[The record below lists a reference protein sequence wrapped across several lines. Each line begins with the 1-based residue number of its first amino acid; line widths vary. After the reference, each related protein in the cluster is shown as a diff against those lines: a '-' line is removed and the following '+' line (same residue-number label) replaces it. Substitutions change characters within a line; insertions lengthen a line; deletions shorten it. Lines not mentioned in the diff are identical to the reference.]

1 MKSTPFSVCH
11 PRFLAGCCGLFL
23 LLAPGFAFGANPVR
37 VMPAYHHDVSRPL
50 RELAAIDRPDGHQ
63 EREAAE
69 NPKVPNSHVDSADAV
84 VEPNSFVRL
93 LAPKIPTP
101 TKTFDGIAFP
111 GVGCNCAPPDTNG
124 AVGLTQY
131 VQIVNKAFQVFKKS
145 TGASILGPTSI
156 GSLWSGF
163 GGACQTGGA
172 GDPVVLYDRLANRWI
187 ISQFASASGSS
198 PITDE
203 CVAVSTSS
211 DATGLY
217 NRYGFHLGSNFYD
230 YPHLS
235 VWPDAYYM
243 STNVFSPDG
252 TSYLGPQPFA
262 LDRTAMLAGAA
273 ATFISPVG
281 PLGAAASP
289 FLPADLGGS
298 TLPPAGA
305 PNTFLG
311 FPSGNLYTVY
321 HFHVDFSVPSN
332 STFTTFA
339 APAAAGFTSLCPKT
353 ISCIQE
359 AGVSS
364 TDRLDGIGDRLM
376 FRLAYRNFGDHE
388 SLVGNFSVRSN
399 GVAGIRWFE
408 LRGVTAGPVTV
419 FQESTYQPDNT
430 SRWLGSAAMDGHG
443 NLALGFSASG
453 PAIHPQIRYA
463 GRLVTDPI
471 NTLSQGEAHLFDGTG
486 SQTGS
491 GNRWGDYSS
500 LTVDPVDD
508 LTFWYTTEYYSTT
521 GSYNWRTRIGRFT
534 MSATVSPPTPT
545 PTPSGSPTP
554 TPTGTPTPTATPT
567 PTPTPTPTATPRPT
581 PSPTPPTALANI
593 STRLVIG
600 TGSNVGI
607 GGFIVS
613 GTQPKKVIVRAIGP
627 SLAVPGK
634 LANPTLALYGVGG
647 KQIASNDNW
656 RSSQQAEIVA
666 SGVAPSN
673 NLESAIVATLPAS
686 SNGTGYTAV
695 VRGVNNT
702 TGIGLVEIYDLDAGA
717 DSKLANISTRG
728 QVQTAD
734 NVLIG
739 GLIVRGSNP
748 QKVIVRAIGPSLG
761 RAGVTDALPDPILQL
776 FDANGSLIAENDNW
790 RDTQQA
796 AIIATGVPPSNDLE
810 SAIVATLPGTPDGTG
825 YTAIVRGVNGATGV
839 ALVEVYALTP

>member
-1 MKSTPFSVCH
+1 MKSTPFSVCNA
-11 PRFLAGCCGLFL
+11 RFLAGCGGVLLSLSPGLAL
-23 LLAPGFAFGANPVR
+23 GASPVR
-37 VMPAYHHDVSRPL
+37 VMPSYHHDVSRPL
-50 RELAAIDRPDGHQ
+50 RELVAIDRPDQEQ

-69 NPKVPNSHVDSADAV
+69 NPKIPNAHIDAPDTV
-84 VEPNSFVRL
+84 VEHALGARL
-93 LAPKIPTP
+93 LAPSVPGPIRN
-101 TKTFDGIAFP
+101 FDGIPFP
-111 GVGCNCAPPDTNG
+111 GVGCHCAPPDTNG

-131 VQIVNKAFQVFKKS
+131 VQMVNKAFQVFRKS
-145 TGASILGPTSI
+145 TGASLLGPNSI

-163 GGACQTGGA
+163 GGACQNGGA
-172 GDPVVLYDRLANRWI
+172 GDPVVLYDRIANRWV
-187 ISQFASASGSS
+187 ISQFASASGS
-198 PITDE
+198 PPTTDE

-211 DATGLY
+211 DATGTY
-217 NRYGFHLGSNFYD
+217 TRYGFHLGSNYFD

-243 STNVFSPDG
+243 SMNVFSPDG

-262 LDRTAMLAGAA
+262 LDRTKMLAGAPA
-273 ATFISPVG
+273 NFISPVG

-289 FLPADLGGS
+289 FLPADLDGS

-311 FPSGNLYTVY
+311 FPSANAYPVY
-321 HFHVDFSVPSN
+321 HFHVDFTTPSN
-332 STFTTFA
+332 STFTNFD
-339 APAAAGFTSLCPKT
+339 APAAAGFTSLCPNT
-353 ISCIQE
+353 ISCIPE

-364 TDRLDGIGDRLM
+364 TDQLDGIGDRLM

-388 SLVGNFSVRSN
+388 SLVGNYSVSSG
-399 GVAGIRWFE
+399 GVAAIRWFE

-443 NLALGFSASG
+443 NLAIGFSASG

-471 NTLSQGEAHLFDGTG
+471 NTLSQGETHLFDGTG

-508 LTFWYTTEYYSTT
+508 STFWYTNEYYAATT
-521 GSYNWRTRIGRFT
+521 SFNWRTRVGSFKFPASI
-534 MSATVSPPTPT
+534 ATPSPTPTPSGTPT
-545 PTPSGSPTP
+545 PTPSS
-554 TPTGTPTPTATPT
+554 TPTPTATPT
-567 PTPTPTPTATPRPT
+567 PNPTTTPSQTPTPA
-581 PSPTPPTALANI
+581 PPTVLANL

-634 LANPTLALYGVGG
+634 VADPTLALYGAGG

-656 RSSQQAEIVA
+656 RSTQQAEIVA

-673 NLESAIVATLPAS
+673 NRESAIVATLPAS
-686 SNGTGYTAV
+686 SSGTGYTAV

-702 TGIGLVEIYDLDAGA
+702 TGIGLVEIYDLDSSAN
-717 DSKLANISTRG
+717 SKLANISTRG
-728 QVQTAD
+728 QVQTGD
-734 NVLIG
+734 DVLIG
-739 GLIVRGSNP
+739 GLIVVGSKP

-761 RAGVTDALPDPILQL
+761 NAGVTDALPDPVLQL

-796 AIIATGVPPSNDLE
+796 AIIATGVAPSSDLE
-810 SAIVATLPGTPDGTG
+810 SAIVATLRGTPGGTG
-825 YTAIVRGVNGATGV
+825 YTAIVRGANETTGV
-839 ALVEVYALTP
+839 ALVEVYALAP